1 MSDEFVHDNSIW
13 LTSQFLILMVTDH
26 SFMNR
31 DDNCQNIWPFLS
43 SLDNKIYNLTMM
55 VKFTLKLYRLALDW
69 KPGSPLVLSSQIS

>member
-31 DDNCQNIWPFLS
+31 DDNWQNIWPFLS
-43 SLDNKIYNLTMM
+43 SLGNKIYNLTKT
-55 VKFTLKLYRLALDW
+55 VKFTLKLYCIALDW
-69 KPGSPLVLSSQIS
+69 KLGSPLVLSSQIS